1 MLTAL
6 ILLVFA
12 VIALVLL
19 TLAFVVAGIR
29 SEPRYRGLSS
39 RAPNP
44 LSAMVR
50 RLLGVRV
57 RRPGDADTSREACL
71 AGHAT
76 GRNGEGEGR

>member
-19 TLAFVVAGIR
+19 ALAVVVAGIR
-29 SEPRYRGLSS
+29 SEPPHEGLSS

-50 RLLGVRV
+50 RMLGVHV
-57 RRPGDADTSREACL
+57 RRPGDTNTSREVCL
-71 AGHAT
+71 AGHAP
-76 GRNGEGEGR
+76 GRDAEAESR